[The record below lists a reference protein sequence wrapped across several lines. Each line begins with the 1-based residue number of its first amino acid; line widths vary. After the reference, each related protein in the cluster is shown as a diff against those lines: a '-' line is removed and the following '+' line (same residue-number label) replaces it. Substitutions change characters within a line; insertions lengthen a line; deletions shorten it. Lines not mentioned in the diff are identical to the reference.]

1 VTCANRE
8 ARTAKCEERMMQGQ
22 NIVRML
28 LFIVFFLVGAT
39 ALSISVLCDDLIQY
53 YRNKQALQAAE
64 QSLERLRNLNTA
76 YDTLLRQLEEDPNVL
91 KRLGPAALGIEPED
105 PNTVYPKAT
114 LEELAAARRALE
126 DRSKA
131 TMQTAENRR
140 MVDPNMPAW
149 LTRCSQRRRRIMLFL
164 AGAGL
169 VLISL
174 ICFGSRLEQPRPL

>member
-1 VTCANRE
+1 
-8 ARTAKCEERMMQGQ
+8 MMQGQ

-39 ALSISVLCDDLIQY
+39 ALSISVLCDDLVQY

-64 QSLERLRNLNTA
+64 QSVERLKNLNVA

-114 LEELAAARRALE
+114 LEELAAAKKALE

-131 TMQTAENRR
+131 AVQTAGNKPV
-140 MVDPNMPAW
+140 VDANLPAW
-149 LTRCSQRRRRIMLFL
+149 LVRCSRRPRRITLFL